1 MYNIILNSLLH
12 LRHTVCKTSGWSAE
26 SVFQKNDELRVG
38 IRRVTGKK
46 TMSYES

>member
-1 MYNIILNSLLH
+1 MHNITSSSLLH
-12 LRHTVCKTSGWSAE
+12 LRHTICKTSGWSAE